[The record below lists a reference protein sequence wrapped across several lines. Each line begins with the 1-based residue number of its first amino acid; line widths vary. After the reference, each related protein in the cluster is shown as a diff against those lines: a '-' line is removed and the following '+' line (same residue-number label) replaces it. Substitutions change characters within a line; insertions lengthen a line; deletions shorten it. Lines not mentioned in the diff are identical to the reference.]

1 MILSKFGD
9 PFWEL
14 LSVGLDWLYPP
25 RCPLCGQPDVLLCRL
40 CEAELSMEKIQAIQK
55 KVPGLDWVLASGE
68 HFGPLRDGIRALKY
82 GCITV
87 LARPLAERL
96 WLILRAQGELIDAV
110 LPVPLH
116 EVRHAERGF
125 NQAGLLTGLLS
136 EQAGIPMQ
144 AGWLRRQRATRAQV
158 GLNEEQRARNVE
170 EAFQVTGGVREKRL
184 LLVDDVCTSGAT
196 LEACARALR
205 DAGAAAIFAI
215 TVSTSTY

>member
-1 MILSKFGD
+1 MILSKFRD

-14 LSVGLDWLYPP
+14 LNVGLGWLYPP

-40 CEAELSMEKIQAIQK
+40 CEAELSMGKIQAIQK
-55 KVPGLDWVLASGE
+55 QVPGLDWVLASGE
-68 HFGPLRDGIRALKY
+68 HFGPLRDGIHALKY

-96 WLILRAQGELIDAV
+96 WLILCAQGELIDAV

-116 EVRHAERGF
+116 EIRYAERGF
-125 NQAGLLTGLLS
+125 NQAELLTGLLS

-196 LEACARALR
+196 LEACAQVLR
-205 DAGAAAIFAI
+205 DAGAAAVYAV